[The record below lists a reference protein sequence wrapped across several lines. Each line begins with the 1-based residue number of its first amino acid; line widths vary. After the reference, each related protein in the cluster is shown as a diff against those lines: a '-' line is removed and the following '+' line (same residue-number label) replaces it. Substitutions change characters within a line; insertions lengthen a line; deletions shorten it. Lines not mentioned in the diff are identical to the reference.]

1 MKKISEKKSSTVEIQ
16 KYGGILTTFKTVEHY
31 QMTDNINLG
40 LVKDLVNEDVIQLVV
55 YRSSKNAVNLNEVAA
70 EVGMAAADLQ
80 KKDEEYL
87 GNAIGDAWENAK
99 SEKSSRFLPIE
110 DMMIIVQDYEDTGKA
125 FFIAPL
131 GIAGD
136 SPYYWPQ

>member
-1 MKKISEKKSSTVEIQ
+1 MIRDLKKKGYQMKKISEKKSSTVEIQ

-99 SEKSSRFLPIE
+99 SEKI
-110 DMMIIVQDYEDTGKA
+110 K
-125 FFIAPL
+125 
-131 GIAGD
+131 
-136 SPYYWPQ
+136 